1 VGIADRSSDDC
12 DVMKADRSLSW
23 ATVTS
28 SGREA
33 MLAPKLVGDVEGDFY
48 VPAYQRGYRWGPD
61 EVGRLLDDIWESR
74 DEPYYLQPVVVKQ
87 YGDEWEL
94 VDGQQRLTT
103 LFLIFQY
110 MRKEG
115 LQSAGAGYSIR
126 YETRPESAAYMHR
139 LDPAQSR
146 QNLDFFHLFVAYKCI
161 SEWFEGHGHRRQHVA
176 NKVYDSF
183 FERVKLIWYE
193 APDDV
198 DATTLFTRLNVGRIP
213 LTDAEL
219 VKALLLSRSR
229 EVAGTSDRAR
239 EIAAQ
244 WDTIERDL
252 RNPELWA
259 FVTGEA
265 SVQATHIGLLLD
277 TLAGGPTGRERP
289 LFHTFESLRH
299 RIDGNPQEFWNDV
312 VDLHSLLLG
321 WYEDRSLF
329 HKVGF
334 LIAQGTLFADLIA
347 LSRGRAK
354 SQFESQLDA
363 LIRQSLSL
371 SEPELVELSYATD
384 AKTSRALLLMN
395 VETLRRRGPSTER
408 YSFREHA
415 IGRWS
420 LEHIHAQNAEQ
431 LNRAEQWQSW
441 LSLQRDALL
450 LLDDIDADRK
460 AAVLA
465 RVEEVLGH
473 PPVKQADFRPLERDL
488 IDLLSARSNRGTA
501 DADSIANLALLDGC
515 DNSAFSNSVFA
526 VKRAEMIER
535 DRDGSYI
542 PVCTRNVFLKY
553 YTQAG
558 EQQMHFWSDVDRQ
571 HYLAAMQEVLRPYLV
586 SEEAS
591 S

>member
-1 VGIADRSSDDC
+1 MTASGGEA
-12 DVMKADRSLSW
+12 SLEP
-23 ATVTS
+23 
-28 SGREA
+28 R
-33 MLAPKLVGDVEGDFY
+33 LVGDVEGDFY
-48 VPAYQRGYRWGPD
+48 VPAYQRGYRWGRD

-74 DEPYYLQPVVVKQ
+74 DEAYYLQPVVVKQ

-110 MRKEG
+110 MRREG

-126 YETRPESAAYMHR
+126 YETRPESASYMQD
-139 LDPAQSR
+139 LDPDQSR
-146 QNLDFFHLFVAYKCI
+146 QNLDFFHMFVAYECI
-161 SEWFEGHGHRRQHVA
+161 SEWFDGHGHRRQHVA
-176 NKVYDSF
+176 NKIYDAF

-198 DATTLFTRLNVGRIP
+198 DAATLFTRLNVGRIP

-219 VKALLLSRSR
+219 VKALLLSRCR
-229 EVAGTSDRAR
+229 QGAGASDRAR

-259 FVTGEA
+259 FATGEA
-265 SVQATHIGLLLD
+265 SVQATHIGMLLD
-277 TLAGGPTGRERP
+277 TLAGGPAGRERP

-299 RIDGNPQEFWNDV
+299 RIDDNPLGFWNDV
-312 VDLHSLLLG
+312 VDLHSLVLG
-321 WYEDRSLF
+321 WYEDRNLF
-329 HKVGF
+329 HKIGF
-334 LIAQGTLFADLIA
+334 LIAQGTPFADLIG

-354 SQFESQLDA
+354 SQFEAQLDG
-363 LIRQSLSL
+363 LIRRSLNL
-371 SEPELVELSYATD
+371 SQTDLGELSYTS

-395 VETLRRRGPSTER
+395 VETLRRREQSTER

-415 IGRWS
+415 MGRWS

-431 LNRAEQWQSW
+431 LNRAEQWQAW
-441 LSLQRDALL
+441 LSLQREALI
-450 LLDDIDADRK
+450 LLDDVDADRK
-460 AAVLA
+460 SAVLA
-465 RVEEVLGH
+465 RVDEVLGS
-473 PPVKQADFRPLERDL
+473 PPVRQADFRPLERDL
-488 IDLLSARSNRGTA
+488 IDLLSARRDRSTA
-501 DADSIANLALLDGC
+501 DADSIANLALLDGG

-535 DRDGSYI
+535 DRAGSYI

-553 YTQAG
+553 YTKAAD
-558 EQQMHFWSDVDRQ
+558 QQMHFWSDIDRQ
-571 HYLAAMQEVLRPYLV
+571 QYLAAVQEALGPYLLQD
-586 SEEAS
+586 EAS